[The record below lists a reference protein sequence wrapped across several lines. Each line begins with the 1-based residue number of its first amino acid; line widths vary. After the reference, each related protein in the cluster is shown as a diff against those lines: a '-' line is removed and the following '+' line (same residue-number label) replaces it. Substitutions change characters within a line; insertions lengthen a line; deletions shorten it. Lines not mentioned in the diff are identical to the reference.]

1 MSFKKLEE
9 DCRMNDLK
17 NNIKKLDAIA
27 ELKSNWDLHGAPEF
41 EKLLIEFCKEKLYEL
56 EDRLKVQPEIFPTNN
71 ETIQFEFKNG
81 SDWLEIEIPNDM
93 SYIDCFML
101 KNGKETEQRYSI
113 DELLKVVELF
123 YE

>member
-1 MSFKKLEE
+1 
-9 DCRMNDLK
+9 MNDWSLHLE

-27 ELKSNWDLHGAPEF
+27 ELKSNWDLHGAQEF
-41 EKLLIEFCKEKLYEL
+41 DSALIEYFKSKLYEL
-56 EDRLKVQPEIFPTNN
+56 ENRFSNIEKVQPEIFPTVNK
-71 ETIQFEFKNG
+71 TVQFEFKNG

-93 SYIDCFML
+93 SHIDCFMF
-101 KNGKETEQRYSI
+101 KNGNEAEQRYSI

>member
-1 MSFKKLEE
+1 
-9 DCRMNDLK
+9 MNDLYICFK
-17 NNIKKLDAIA
+17 NNIKQLDAIA

-56 EDRLKVQPEIFPTNN
+56 DEKFKVQPEIFPTVN

-81 SDWLEIEIPNDM
+81 SDWLEIEIPSDM
-93 SYIDCFML
+93 SHIDCFIF
-101 KNGKETEQRYSI
+101 KNSKETEQRCLL
-113 DELLKVVELF
+113 DELLKVVGLF

>member
-1 MSFKKLEE
+1 MTKNYS
-9 DCRMNDLK
+9 MQLK

-41 EKLLIEFCKEKLYEL
+41 EKSLIEFCKEKLYEL
-56 EDRLKVQPEIFPTNN
+56 EDRFSNKKKVQPEIFPTNN
-71 ETIQFEFKNG
+71 ETIQFEFKNS

-93 SYIDCFML
+93 NHIDCFIF
-101 KNGKETEQRYSI
+101 KKGKETEQQCSL